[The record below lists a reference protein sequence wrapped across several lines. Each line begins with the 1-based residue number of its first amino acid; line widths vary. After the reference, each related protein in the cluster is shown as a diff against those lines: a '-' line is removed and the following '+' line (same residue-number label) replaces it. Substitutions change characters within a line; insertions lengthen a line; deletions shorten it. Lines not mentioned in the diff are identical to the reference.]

1 MENKGMKNLNPTE
14 LEDSQLDQVSGG
26 YYGDEYAPDCSNCGT
41 KMTFLVCQTKYYY
54 YCGNC
59 GHRIEVEP

>member
-1 MENKGMKNLNPTE
+1 MKLEKTAPTE
-14 LEDSQLDQVSGG
+14 LEDSQLDQASGG

-41 KMTFLVCQTKYYY
+41 KMTFLVCQAKYYY
-54 YCGNC
+54 YCSSC